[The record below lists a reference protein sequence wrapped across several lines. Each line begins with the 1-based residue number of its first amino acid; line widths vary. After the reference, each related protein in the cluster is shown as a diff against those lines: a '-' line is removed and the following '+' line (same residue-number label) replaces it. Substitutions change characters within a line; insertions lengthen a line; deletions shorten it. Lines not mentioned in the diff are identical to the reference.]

1 MQISSKSAAL
11 LSLLGIFLSAGP
23 VLSQRIWNPAAKG
36 PQTIPYEADG
46 DNPPKLIFRLEPR
59 YPVPAEV
66 ARIEATVTMRII
78 INEEGQVWSAEV
90 LEGHQ
95 LLNQAALDAVIRWQY
110 APTVIEGKVAPV
122 ITTVRVQF
130 SPVKVMH
137 DADEKS
143 PPGVAAPKREPVRT
157 SGDYLENRV
166 IRRVEPE
173 YPPLARA
180 HRISGVVLLQVVL
193 NENGE
198 VYEVKVVRG
207 HPLLQQAAVDA
218 VRQWK
223 FKPTLMNG
231 EPVPILGTIAVIFN
245 HH

>member
-1 MQISSKSAAL
+1 MQISSKSTAL

-66 ARIEATVTMRII
+66 ARIEAAVTMRII
-78 INEEGQVWSAEV
+78 INEEGQVWSAEI
-90 LEGHQ
+90 LKGHQ
-95 LLNQAALDAVIRWQY
+95 LLNQAALDAMIRWHY
-110 APTVIEGKVAPV
+110 APTVIEGKVVPV
-122 ITTVRVQF
+122 ITAVKVQF

-137 DADEKS
+137 DPDEKS
-143 PPGVAAPKREPVRT
+143 STGIAAPKREPIRT
-157 SGDYLENRV
+157 SGAYLENRI

-180 HRISGVVLLQVVL
+180 NDISGTVILRVII
-193 NENGE
+193 NEEGE

-231 EPVPILGTIAVIFN
+231 EPVPVLGTIAVSFN
-245 HH
+245 LR